1 MSYSFIYFDLDDT
14 LLDHM
19 HAEEHALKDVH
30 KHFEYLHEVRFERL
44 RETYHAINKFL
55 WEEYAAQSITKE
67 ELQRYRFER
76 TLYRLLGDGGRYGEV
91 GAYYLNQYANYW
103 TWMPGAKE
111 IYEWTL
117 ERYNVGILTNGFLE
131 QQDLKFKK
139 FDLYNSA
146 KALLISEEVQSMK
159 PQSIVFEEATR
170 RAGVP
175 ASEIL
180 YVGDSYTSDVIGGTE
195 FGWDVV
201 WFTDSDD
208 EEKRALA
215 THTITHLEELKEI
228 LE

>member
-1 MSYSFIYFDLDDT
+1 LPYSFIYFDLDDT

-30 KHFEYLHEVRFERL
+30 QHFDYLDGIRFDRL

-55 WEEYAAQSITKE
+55 WEEYSAQNITKE
-67 ELQRYRFER
+67 ELQRFRFER
-76 TLYRLLGDGGRYGEV
+76 TLYRLLGDGGKFEEV
-91 GAYYLNQYANYW
+91 GDFYLNHYANYW

-111 IYEWTL
+111 IYNWTL
-117 ERYNVGILTNGFLE
+117 EHYEVGILTNGFLE

-139 FDLYNSA
+139 FDLYSSA

-159 PQSIVFEEATR
+159 PHPAVFEEATK

-201 WFTDSDD
+201 WLTDSDD
-208 EEKRALA
+208 KEKRALA
-215 THTITHLEELKEI
+215 THTINHLDELKNI
-228 LE
+228 LS